1 MTSSCDSSVK
11 VSTKDEIR
19 RPPGG
24 SPHLFH
30 FDGDATK
37 IIPMR
42 GKISKNPVRL
52 APRRV
57 SEIDERA
64 AGAQSPQLRVPS
76 CSQACRLSTFAAVM
90 HDMIATDPLKLT
102 CVD

>member
-1 MTSSCDSSVK
+1 MTSSCDSAAK

-76 CSQACRLSTFAAVM
+76 CSQACHLSTSAADT
-90 HDMIATDPLKLT
+90 HDMMSTDPII
-102 CVD
+102 